1 MNWIFATNSNFVIRT
16 SLQPS
21 GVIRIL
27 KFNIFQTVLR
37 SALSNTDAGSVF
49 DATLSSTGFRMKYIQ
64 KKTIITEITRKQRN
78 RKTALYLIVLDFAT
92 KQIALIEITFLQNVL
107 YLQCDT
113 SKCALFTERYVK
125 MCSIYSATRQNLLY
139 LQRDTSICAPF
150 TERYMCSIY
159 RKIRQN
165 VLYLQRETSKCALF
179 TERYVKMCF
188 IYRETCQNVL
198 YLLWDTSKCALFTEW
213 RVEMCSI

>member
-1 MNWIFATNSNFVIRT
+1 MNRVFATNSNFVIRT

-125 MCSIYSATRQNLLY
+125 MCSIYSATRQNCQNVLP
-139 LQRDTSICAPF
+139 LQRDT
-150 TERYMCSIY
+150 
-159 RKIRQN
+159 
-165 VLYLQRETSKCALF
+165 CALF
-179 TERYVKMCF
+179 TERYVKMCS
-188 IYRETCQNVL
+188 IYKETRQNVL
-198 YLLWDTSKCALFTEW
+198 YLQRDTSKCAPFTV
-213 RVEMCSI
+213 RHVKMCSIYRVTRRNVLYLM